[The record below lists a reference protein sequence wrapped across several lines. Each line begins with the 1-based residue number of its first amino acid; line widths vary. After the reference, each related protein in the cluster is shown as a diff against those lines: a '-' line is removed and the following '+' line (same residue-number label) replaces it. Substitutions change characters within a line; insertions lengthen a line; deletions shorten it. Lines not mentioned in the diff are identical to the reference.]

1 MSEQAA
7 MDELFGMMKI
17 AKTQQEAVKAAL
29 DGLATERAAMAKD
42 RAALAAALAQQTEAV
57 KQAAGSVSGVAG
69 EVRRAAN
76 EAIPG
81 LQKAA
86 SAAVD
91 DAVSKSLAG
100 ASETAASA
108 LSAAARPVIGNL
120 SGVVQAAGEAER
132 SLKNAGQWFAWKWVA
147 VAGGGVVGVCLV
159 AYAAL
164 AWQLHQVSSLND
176 EKAALQADVAQLQ
189 ANVAELEKKGGRIRL
204 DKCGPD
210 NRLCVEI
217 ARDQGSGGQVPYAG
231 AWQSSDKQRQYVI
244 PRGY

>member
-1 MSEQAA
+1 
-7 MDELFGMMKI
+7 MDAQQQLFGLMAVAEEHQK
-17 AKTQQEAVKAAL
+17 AVKTAL
-29 DGLATERAAMAKD
+29 DGLAAE
-42 RAALAAALAQQTEAV
+42 RAALAKERAAVA
-57 KQAAGSVSGVAG
+57 QAAASVAGVAG
-69 EVRRAAN
+69 EVKRAAA
-76 EAIPG
+76 EAVPAI
-81 LQKAA
+81 QKAA
-86 SAAVD
+86 GEAVG
-91 DAVSKSLAG
+91 ASVRQTLAG
-100 ASETAASA
+100 ASDEAAKA
-108 LSAAARPVIGNL
+108 LSAATKPVIGRL
-120 SGVVQAAGEAER
+120 SGVVQAAGEAES

-147 VAGGGVVGVCLV
+147 VAGGGLVGVCLV

-164 AWQLHQVSSLND
+164 AWQLHQVSSLRE
-176 EKAALQADVAQLQ
+176 EKTALQ